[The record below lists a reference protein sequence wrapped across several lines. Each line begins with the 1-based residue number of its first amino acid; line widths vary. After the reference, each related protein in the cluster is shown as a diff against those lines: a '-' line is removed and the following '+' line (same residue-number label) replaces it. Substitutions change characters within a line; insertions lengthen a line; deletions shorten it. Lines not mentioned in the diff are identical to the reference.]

1 MNKYDIVVIGAGAA
15 GLIGARLAAKLGANV
30 ALVDRARIGG
40 DCTWTGCIPSK
51 SLIHVAKVA
60 HSAKQGS
67 KLGVHCDNV
76 TLDWAQVM
84 EFVNGTIADV
94 YSHTTPELLTS
105 EGIDVFLGE
114 TRFISPTSIEVAG
127 HGTLTSKHFL
137 IGVGAEP
144 SIPPISGLAETPY
157 LTYLNLF
164 ELKIQPKSL
173 IVVGAG
179 PIGLEMAQAF
189 TRLGTEVTVIDEAT
203 FAREEPEVGKMM
215 NNRLQLEGVTICI
228 GRADLVRRTEGG
240 VAVTVGSQEIHG
252 EQLLVSTGRKPRL
265 EGLNL
270 EAAGVKYSAEGIE
283 VDDSLHT
290 SAKHIFAAGDC
301 IGSFQF
307 SHFAGWQAWQ
317 AVRTALLPGS
327 GGGKAHVLPWC
338 TFTDPEVARV
348 GPLEA
353 EARKTHGGALQV
365 KTMYLK
371 DVDRAICEDDQGFI
385 KLLHVGNKIIGAT
398 VVAARAGELIN
409 EVALA
414 MKQDIGLDKLAGTIH
429 AYPTYSTALQL
440 MASDI
445 AHDTFFTGTLGKIA
459 LKISGLEAHPITP

>member
-1 MNKYDIVVIGAGAA
+1 MNRYDIVIIGAGAA
-15 GLIGARLAAKLGANV
+15 GLIGARLAAKLGAKV

-67 KLGVHCDNV
+67 KLGVHSESV
-76 TLDWAQVM
+76 SLDWAQVM

-105 EGIDVFLGE
+105 EGIEVLLGE
-114 TRFISPTSIEVAG
+114 PRFLSPTTLEVAG
-127 HGTLTSKHFL
+127 HGTLTAKTFL
-137 IGVGAEP
+137 ICVGAEP
-144 SIPPISGLAETPY
+144 SIPPIPGLAETPH
-157 LTYLNLF
+157 LSYLNLF

-173 IVVGAG
+173 IVIGAG

-189 TRLGTEVTVIDEAT
+189 SRLVTEVTLIDEAI

-215 NNRLQLEGVTICI
+215 TTRLQSEGVNICI
-228 GRADLVRRTEGG
+228 GRVDQVRRTESGIT
-240 VAVTVGSQEIHG
+240 VTVGSEEIQG
-252 EQLLVSTGRKPRL
+252 EQLLVSTGRTPRL

-270 EAAGVKYSAEGIE
+270 EAAGVKYSPKGIV

-290 SAKHIFAAGDC
+290 SAKHIYAAGDC

-327 GGGKAHVLPWC
+327 GGGTTNVLPWC

-353 EARKTHGGALQV
+353 EARKAHGAALQV
-365 KTMYLK
+365 KTLSLK
-371 DVDRAICEDDQGFI
+371 DIDRAICEDDQGFI
-385 KLLHVGNKIIGAT
+385 KLLHVGTKIIGAT
-398 VVAARAGELIN
+398 VVASRAGELIN

-445 AHDTFFTGTLGKIA
+445 AIDNFFTGTLGKIV
-459 LKISGLEAHPITP
+459 LKLSGLEAHPTKP